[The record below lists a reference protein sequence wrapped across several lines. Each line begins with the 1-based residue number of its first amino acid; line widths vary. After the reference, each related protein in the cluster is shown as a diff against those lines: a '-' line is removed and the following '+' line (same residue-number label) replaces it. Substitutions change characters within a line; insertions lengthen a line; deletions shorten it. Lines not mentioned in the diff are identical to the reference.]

1 MDDEGP
7 GKKELHLYY
16 GTSTYTVGEMR
27 ILLDWLVDQCEQM
40 EIPLRMSKEE
50 EERALAQWGKTVRA

>member
-1 MDDEGP
+1 
-7 GKKELHLYY
+7 
-16 GTSTYTVGEMR
+16 MR
-27 ILLDWLVDQCEQM
+27 IWLDWLVDQCEQM